1 MRTVSADTTLVTI
14 TVGGNDTGVR
24 ADPGRLQH
32 RPRRRDLPARH
43 PGRGARRPLDRSRRA
58 DLDDRRCPAA
68 GPRGEDPGPGLPATT
83 VEPGPDCDVPGVPNA
98 VRREALNRAADTLDA
113 ALADA
118 AGRFRGQF
126 VDVRAAFAGHGVCSA
141 ADPWIT
147 PPPASAPAIYHP
159 TPQGYRDGYLPAF
172 EAAVTRP

>member
-1 MRTVSADTTLVTI
+1 MSDCRP
-14 TVGGNDTGVR
+14 
-24 ADPGRLQH
+24 PGR
-32 RPRRRDLPARH
+32 RSWSWATRDCS
-43 PGRGARRPLDRSRRA
+43 SRA
-58 DLDDRRCPAA
+58 PT
-68 GPRGEDPGPGLPATT
+68 ATS
-83 VEPGPDCDVPGVPNA
+83 PGVPNA

-141 ADPWIT
+141 DPWIT